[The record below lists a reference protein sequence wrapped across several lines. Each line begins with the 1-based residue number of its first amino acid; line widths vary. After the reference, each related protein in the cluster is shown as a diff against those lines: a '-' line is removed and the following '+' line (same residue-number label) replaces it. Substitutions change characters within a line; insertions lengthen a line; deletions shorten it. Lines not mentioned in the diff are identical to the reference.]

1 MKVVL
6 NNSDTI
12 GIFTSLI
19 CSIHCFATPILFVA
33 QSGLLSSNIQPLWWE
48 SINYIFIVLSFIA
61 VYYSAK
67 NTSENIMKPILWVC
81 WLFFVSVILNEMIE
95 LTRIPELF
103 SYVSAFSLA
112 FVHVYNL
119 KYCQCQ
125 EECCKD

>member
-1 MKVVL
+1 MKVL
-6 NNSDTI
+6 HNNSDTI
-12 GIFTSLI
+12 GVFTSLV

-125 EECCKD
+125 EEC